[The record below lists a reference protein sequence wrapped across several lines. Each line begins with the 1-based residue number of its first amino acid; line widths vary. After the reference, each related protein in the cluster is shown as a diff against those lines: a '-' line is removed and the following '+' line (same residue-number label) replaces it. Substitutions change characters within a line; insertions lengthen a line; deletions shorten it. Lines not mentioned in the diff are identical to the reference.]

1 MIFNRGN
8 SNVDLEVLLK
18 NEASKY
24 RMYPSEK
31 IWDNIR
37 DEIQPK
43 TKWPALIT
51 IFVSIVLALTI
62 STIINYP
69 VDKVGTY
76 KLTSA
81 IANNVEVVNSKNLN
95 SGAAIFLSQNLY
107 NKKSI
112 NKPTT
117 NSIKFSTSKN
127 EINSFSNTEKNIVKL
142 HNDEIENINSSDVV
156 FLNEPEKIRDNEQI
170 TDDKNVEEVNNDGS
184 AVSDVKIDILNFI
197 KKDDSTTSVK
207 ANLNENGL
215 VFHKKNKNILDN
227 KWRIQYYV
235 TFSNSFRTLHDDK
248 SRSNYLSSLTDRA
261 ALNKNVNDVVIQK
274 PMLGAEIGGAVLYK
288 LTKNLYLKAGLQF
301 DIRQYNIDAFNAYG
315 AANINYINNNQLN
328 TYSAISGFSTNAENA
343 LGAKTNLQ
351 NKLYELSVPV
361 GLEWDIVNGQKW
373 GLSVSGTIQPTVAL
387 NRSNFI
393 VSTDYKY
400 YTDASPFFRRY
411 NVNANTGLFFTLK
424 TKNLKWFLG
433 PQVRFQQLPTYND
446 LYPIK
451 EYRIDYGV
459 KIGFT
464 KPLY

>member
-215 VFHKKNKNILDN
+215 VFHKKNPILC
-227 KWRIQYYV
+227 Y
-235 TFSNSFRTLHDDK
+235 
-248 SRSNYLSSLTDRA
+248 
-261 ALNKNVNDVVIQK
+261 
-274 PMLGAEIGGAVLYK
+274 
-288 LTKNLYLKAGLQF
+288 
-301 DIRQYNIDAFNAYG
+301 
-315 AANINYINNNQLN
+315 
-328 TYSAISGFSTNAENA
+328 
-343 LGAKTNLQ
+343 
-351 NKLYELSVPV
+351 
-361 GLEWDIVNGQKW
+361 
-373 GLSVSGTIQPTVAL
+373 
-387 NRSNFI
+387 
-393 VSTDYKY
+393 
-400 YTDASPFFRRY
+400 FF
-411 NVNANTGLFFTLK
+411 
-424 TKNLKWFLG
+424 
-433 PQVRFQQLPTYND
+433 
-446 LYPIK
+446 
-451 EYRIDYGV
+451 E
-459 KIGFT
+459 
-464 KPLY
+464 